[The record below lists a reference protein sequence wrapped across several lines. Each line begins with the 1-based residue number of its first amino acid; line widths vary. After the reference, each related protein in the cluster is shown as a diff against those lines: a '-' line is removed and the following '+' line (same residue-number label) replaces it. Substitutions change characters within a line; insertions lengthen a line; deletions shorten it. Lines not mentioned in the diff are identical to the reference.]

1 MTRRVPVDELVDL
14 ARLTKDGA
22 SPSQRSIRE
31 ALPRGWVLEPD
42 GRTARRDWRIMA
54 REGWILVLALVVFGS
69 VGLGLL
75 WHGFPR
81 GSSALAR
88 LGILVAIVLVTGG
101 IVAPMITRTLHRR

>member
-1 MTRRVPVDELVDL
+1 MSVRVPVEQLVDIVRL
-14 ARLTKDGA
+14 SRDGQPPSARA
-22 SPSQRSIRE
+22 IRE

-81 GSSALAR
+81 GSPALAR
-88 LGILVAIVLVTGG
+88 LGILLAIVVVAGG
-101 IVAPMITRTLHRR
+101 IVAPMVTRALHRR

>member
-1 MTRRVPVDELVDL
+1 MTRRVPVGDLVDL
-14 ARLTKDGA
+14 ARLTKDGE
-22 SPSQRSIRE
+22 SPSARALRE

-42 GRTARRDWRIMA
+42 GRTARRDWRVMA
-54 REGWILVLALVVFGS
+54 REGWILVLALIVFGS

-88 LGILVAIVLVTGG
+88 LGILLAIVVVAGG
-101 IVAPMITRTLHRR
+101 IVAPMVTRALHRR